1 MPPSLY
7 AKVEAAMGRAIL
19 RFPRSVITRLA
30 GRPVEIAG
38 SLLDPQLQLAMR
50 AHDLLGHR
58 HTHELP
64 VPEAREVMEA
74 NCALLAPAPPPLD
87 RVVDL
92 ALPGPAG
99 DLAARLYRP
108 RGARAPAPAVVY
120 FHGGGMV
127 TGSLASHDAPCRV
140 LADASGCVV
149 VAVDYR
155 LAPEHRFPAP
165 VDDALAAFRYV
176 AREAARL
183 GIDPARLAVAGDSA
197 GGTLSAVVAL
207 ETRGDAVRPR
217 FQLLI
222 YPAVDLTC
230 SFPSVKAL
238 GKGFFLEEVS
248 MQWYIAHYLGPD
260 QDRRDPRVSPLF
272 APDHRGAPP
281 AFVQTAGFDPLRDEG
296 AAYVDAL
303 RAAGVEA
310 DHRCY
315 ESLIHGW
322 FNLSGGIVAARA
334 PMTDAAA
341 ALRRALA

>member
-1 MPPSLY
+1 MVPSLY
-7 AKVEAAMGRAIL
+7 AKVEAAVGRAIL
-19 RFPRSVITRLA
+19 RFPRPVVARLA
-30 GRPVEIAG
+30 GPPVEIAG

-50 AHDLLGHR
+50 AHDLLGHL

-64 VPEAREVMEA
+64 VAEARAVMEA
-74 NCALLAPAPPPLD
+74 NCALLAPSPPPLD

-92 ALPGPAG
+92 RIPGPG
-99 DLAARLYRP
+99 GELRARLYRP
-108 RGARAPAPAVVY
+108 VGARAPAPAAVF

-140 LADASGCVV
+140 LAAASGCAV

-165 VDDALAAFRYV
+165 VDDAVAAFRFV
-176 AREAARL
+176 AREAARMGL
-183 GIDPARLAVAGDSA
+183 DPARLAVAGDSA

-217 FQLLI
+217 FQLLV
-222 YPAVDLTC
+222 YPAVDLTW
-230 SFPSVKAL
+230 SFPSVKTY
-238 GKGFFLEEVS
+238 GKGFFLEEAS
-248 MQWYIAHYLGPD
+248 MDWYIAHYLDPD

-272 APDHRGAPP
+272 APDHGGLPP
-281 AFVQTAGFDPLRDEG
+281 ALVQTAGFDPLRDEG
-296 AAYVDAL
+296 AAYVEAL
-303 RAAGVEA
+303 RAAGVRA

-315 ESLIHGW
+315 PSLIHGW
-322 FNLSGGIVAARA
+322 FNVSGGIDAARA
-334 PMTDAAA
+334 PIDDAAD

>member
-1 MPPSLY
+1 MSASLY
-7 AKVEAAMGRAIL
+7 AKVEAAVGRGIL
-19 RFPRSVITRLA
+19 RFPPSVVAWLA
-30 GRPVEIAG
+30 GRPVEHGG
-38 SLLDPQLQLAMR
+38 SVLDAQLQLAMR

-64 VPEAREVMEA
+64 VAEAREVMEA
-74 NCALLAPAPPPLD
+74 NCALLAPAPPLLD

-92 ALPGPAG
+92 RIPGPGG
-99 DLAARLYRP
+99 DLAARVYRP
-108 RGARAPAPAVVY
+108 RGARSPAPAAVF

-140 LADASGCVV
+140 LAAESGCVV

-155 LAPEHRFPAP
+155 LAPEHRFPEP
-165 VDDALAAFRYV
+165 VEDAVAAFRYV
-176 AREAARL
+176 AREAPRL
-183 GIDPARLAVAGDSA
+183 GLDPARLAVAGDSA

-217 FQLLI
+217 FQLLV

-230 SFPSVKAL
+230 SFPSIKSL

-248 MQWYIAHYLGPD
+248 MAWYIAHYLPPE

-272 APDHRGAPP
+272 APDHRGLPP
-281 AFVQTAGFDPLRDEG
+281 ALVQTAGFDPLRDEG
-296 AAYVDAL
+296 AAYVEAL
-303 RAAGVEA
+303 RAAGVPTE
-310 DHRCY
+310 HRRY
-315 ESLIHGW
+315 ETLIHGY
-322 FNLSGGIVAARA
+322 FNLSGGIAGARA
-334 PMTDAAA
+334 PLADAAA